1 LLVSIFHVSDRKG
14 VLNVALHFHIYKLI
28 YVSLQTI
35 ESSPT
40 GENEDGEDVRLSQL
54 NLIDLAG
61 SESSKT
67 ETTGLRRKEGSYIN
81 KSLLTLGTVSN
92 CSPVISKLTD
102 GKATHI
108 PYRDSK
114 LTRLLQSSLSGHGRI
129 SVSYYFSYRILDNGE
144 SQWAVTP
151 VRTTRIAIST
161 CTAQY
166 EWYVPVR
173 QLIGMQ
179 TTRYQAVP
187 SIGAVSIVT
196 TLTVDFDCRLLL
208 LGAVCLCVPLGTGVP
223 YRTQQSSVCRYG
235 ERCPKL
241 AYLPDRKREYSIDD
255 EDGRLDSDL
264 SAEGRLD
271 SSSLDEPLRFDKRSR
286 KSGMLGWF
294 KLRKASIHDCNLF
307 LMQKPE
313 QLSGLSPSA
322 ESENSVGGSPSSS
335 QSSQQKQQL
344 FDLKDGRRRSISRKG
359 DDPSP
364 IVDSFAERTQAG
376 DLFGVTVKSRRLPP
390 VRHA

>member
-92 CSPVISKLTD
+92 CSP
-102 GKATHI
+102 
-108 PYRDSK
+108 
-114 LTRLLQSSLSGHGRI
+114 
-129 SVSYYFSYRILDNGE
+129 LDNGE

-196 TLTVDFDCRLLL
+196 TLT
-208 LGAVCLCVPLGTGVP
+208 
-223 YRTQQSSVCRYG
+223 
-235 ERCPKL
+235 L